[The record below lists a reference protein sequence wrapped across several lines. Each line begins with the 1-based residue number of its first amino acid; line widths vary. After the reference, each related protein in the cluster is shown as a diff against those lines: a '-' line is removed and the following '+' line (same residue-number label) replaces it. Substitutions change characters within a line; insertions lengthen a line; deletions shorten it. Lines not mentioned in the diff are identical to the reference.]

1 MTTEDTNTTAAG
13 GSQLVRG
20 VGRLEPERDQV
31 GTRLRPV
38 CWYCDR
44 EIHPLDDMH
53 HLWCHGGNP

>member
-1 MTTEDTNTTAAG
+1 METELPAVGAPVDC
-13 GSQLVRG
+13 R
-20 VGRLEPERDQV
+20 VGRPVPERDYRRQV
-31 GTRLRPV
+31 VLRPV